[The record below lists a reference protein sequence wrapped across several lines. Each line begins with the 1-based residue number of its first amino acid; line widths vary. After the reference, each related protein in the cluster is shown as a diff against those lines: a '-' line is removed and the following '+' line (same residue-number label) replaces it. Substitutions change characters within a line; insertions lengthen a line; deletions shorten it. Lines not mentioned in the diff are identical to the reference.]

1 MTKIA
6 IWCRHENDNI
16 IGIVSDLYNGSE
28 YVIYE
33 DEIIS
38 KACTEDAVGSYN
50 KYMEE
55 LQVYLNQINLR
66 EFSQSRRLKYSLDE
80 LLIDELSID

>member
-1 MTKIA
+1 MRIFLSSS
-6 IWCRHENDNI
+6 I
-16 IGIVSDLYNGSE
+16 
-28 YVIYE
+28 
-33 DEIIS
+33 
-38 KACTEDAVGSYN
+38 DAFNSRLLALDKYSSQAYFNSSYN